1 MSHDP
6 IFFTV
11 PSGNTKCSRVL
22 HKGGGGGGG
31 DGGAAQREQERQ
43 DRIRAG
49 TDQVNQIFGM
59 GNSEAQQQRQAMY
72 DTTKND
78 TRSFYTNQLEEDRAA
93 ARRQLD
99 FQKARQGI
107 IGSSQANDLDS
118 EFQKRYDRGLLDVA
132 NRSENAATQFR
143 TSDEQARLG
152 LVSKVVA
159 GLDQGTAAQNAMS
172 SLQTNQN
179 AAKEAY
185 QSQRMANVFADL
197 LGTYQQGQFN
207 QGMQAGKQQGT
218 NQYGNYTPAAEG
230 ISGDVSKNY

>member
-22 HKGGGGGGG
+22 FKGGGGGGG
-31 DGGAAQREQERQ
+31 DGGAADREAQRQQ
-43 DRIRAG
+43 RIAAG
-49 TDQVNQIFGM
+49 TDAVNSIFGM
-59 GNSEAQQQRQAMY
+59 GNSGAQQQRQAMY

-78 TRSFYTNQLEEDRAA
+78 TRSFFSSQLEEDKAA
-93 ARRQLD
+93 AARQLD

-107 IGSSQANDLDS
+107 VGSSQANDMDS
-118 EFQKRYDRGLLDVA
+118 EFQKRYDRGLLDVS
-132 NRSENAATQFR
+132 NRAENAATQFR

-152 LVSKVVA
+152 LIAKVVA
-159 GLDQGTAAQNAMS
+159 GLDQGSAAQNAMS
-172 SLQTNQN
+172 TLQTNQN

-185 QSQRMANVFADL
+185 QSQRMGNVFADL

-230 ISGDVSKNY
+230 ISGTVSQNY